1 MTRRWEVCVTSAAY
15 EDVREAAVYMRDSL
29 QSPAAATGFI
39 DTFEAQLEAL
49 ETFPEGRALVADYE
63 LARKG
68 YRWCPVGN
76 FMLFYTVDVDAGTVY
91 VERLLYGSRDWK
103 SLL

>member
-1 MTRRWEVCVTSAAY
+1 MRTRAKRRSICATAFN
-15 EDVREAAVYMRDSL
+15 RL
-29 QSPAAATGFI
+29 QLPPTAAADFI
-39 DTFEAQLEAL
+39 DAFEAQLEAL
-49 ETFPEGRALVADYE
+49 EAFPEGRALVADYE

-76 FMLFYTVDVDAGTVY
+76 FMLFYTVDADTGMVY
-91 VERLLYGSRDWK
+91 VERLLYGARDWK